1 MSLYLKVSCTQQKGK
16 SYVHMKIKLAYPV
29 CGFKRLVDADSNT
42 KSELCEESKIRKG
55 WKPDYYAKC
64 SKCGKQIAIKKIG

>member
-1 MSLYLKVSCTQQKGK
+1 
-16 SYVHMKIKLAYPV
+16 MKIKLAYPV